1 VTAAVL
7 DDAMKETSLIFVK
20 KSPVLFVGVL
30 NNHKCFIIASRHIQ
44 RYITPGQYF
53 GVDKN

>member
-7 DDAMKETSLIFVK
+7 NGAMKEPSLIFVK
-20 KSPVLFVGVL
+20 KSPVLFVVGL
-30 NNHKCFIIASRHIQ
+30 NNRKRFTIANRRIQ
-44 RYITPGQYF
+44 RYIAPGQYF